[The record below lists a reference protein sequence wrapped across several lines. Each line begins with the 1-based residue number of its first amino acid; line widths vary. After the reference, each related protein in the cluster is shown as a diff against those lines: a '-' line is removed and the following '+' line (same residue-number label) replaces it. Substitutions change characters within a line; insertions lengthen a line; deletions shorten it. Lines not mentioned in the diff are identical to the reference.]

1 LGIHDLDKPIT
12 SLSGGQ
18 RKRVAMAK
26 ILIEEPDLIIMDEPT
41 NHLDLETIEWL
52 EQTLSSQNVTLL
64 LVTHDRY
71 FLDRVC
77 NNIVELDNGKTYPYK
92 GNYGYFLEKKLNV
105 KPWKRQV
112 SIKLKTCFVL
122 SLNGC
127 AASLKR
133 VEQKHNTV

>member
-52 EQTLSSQNVTLL
+52 EQTLSS
-64 LVTHDRY
+64 
-71 FLDRVC
+71 
-77 NNIVELDNGKTYPYK
+77 KM
-92 GNYGYFLEKKLNV
+92 
-105 KPWKRQV
+105 
-112 SIKLKTCFVL
+112 
-122 SLNGC
+122 
-127 AASLKR
+127 
-133 VEQKHNTV
+133 